1 MVRALQ
7 SAMALSAHVAAQDS
21 AIRSAAEA
29 ARAEAKAIPP
39 RLAHVLSNVIE
50 AMAKMA
56 VTTARHAV
64 GLGAIARHCDENE
77 ETIGAVATAATGLVS
92 GVAEVAAAGKETS
105 ALASSMHEMT
115 RGGAALGAEMLR
127 SSQAARDEMIETR
140 ARLATLIDK
149 VQRVGRVSQVIS
161 EVSAHSRLLS
171 LNASIEAARAGE
183 SGKGFAVVASE
194 VRALSVATARHAEEI
209 DRDVSA
215 ILAELAP
222 AQESMARS
230 GDLIEKDVELAAEVS
245 AMLRQLSASAEQA
258 SANMANIETVTLAQ
272 QSALTELAASAEGS
286 RSATAAIARET
297 EEIRG
302 EGEIVARA
310 IEGTFGELGHFDTG
324 TMFHKRLSLARE
336 LAGRSRALFDAH
348 VARGDFSERDA
359 LALDYTP
366 IGPGSVASVGRLFD
380 ASRAAVTGFD
390 PPKYHTAYDQMVD
403 VELRALFD
411 EIKGRDPGL
420 VFAILFDLNGY
431 TAAHNSV
438 FCKDWTGDPAKD
450 GPGNR
455 AKRIFADRSLL
466 RGARVG
472 LRSEKLP
479 LRATQDQLAASGDLL
494 ETESGALEFLLQSYA
509 RDTGEIMAVMSVPV
523 FVGRRR
529 FGGAAVAW
537 MQK

>member
-1 MVRALQ
+1 
-7 SAMALSAHVAAQDS
+7 MALAAHVVAHDAPV
-21 AIRSAAEA
+21 RTAAEA

-77 ETIGAVATAATGLVS
+77 QTIGAVATAATGLVS

-105 ALASSMHEMT
+105 ALATSMSAMT
-115 RGGAALGAEMLR
+115 RGGAELGGEMLR

-149 VQRVGRVSQVIS
+149 VQRVGRVSQVIA
-161 EVSAHSRLLS
+161 EVSAQSRLLS

-230 GDLIEKDVELAAEVS
+230 GGLIEKDVELATQVS
-245 AMLRQLSASAEQA
+245 AMLRELSASADQA

-272 QSALTELAASAEGS
+272 QSALTELAASAEGT

-297 EEIRG
+297 EEIRA
-302 EGEIVARA
+302 EGDVVARA

-324 TMFHKRLSLARE
+324 TTFHKRLALSRE
-336 LAGRSRALFDAH
+336 LAARSRAVFDAH
-348 VARGDFSERDA
+348 LARGDFSERDA
-359 LALDYTP
+359 LALEYKP
-366 IGPGSVASVGRLFD
+366 IGPGTVASLSRLFD

-390 PPKYHTAYDQMVD
+390 PPKYNTAYDQKVD
-403 VELRALFD
+403 LELRDLFD
-411 EIKGRDPGL
+411 EIKGHDAGL
-420 VFAILFDLNGY
+420 VFAILLDLNGY
-431 TAAHNSV
+431 APVHNGV

-455 AKRIFADRSLL
+455 VKRIFADASLL
-466 RGARVG
+466 RSARVG
-472 LRSEKLP
+472 LRSERLP
-479 LRATQDQLAASGDLL
+479 VRATQDQLSAAGDML
-494 ETESGALEFLLQSYA
+494 ESEDGALEFLLQSYA
-509 RDTGEIMAVMSVPV
+509 RDTGEIMAVMSVPL
-523 FVGRRR
+523 FVARRR
-529 FGGAAVAW
+529 WGAAVLGW
-537 MQK
+537 IQK